1 MDKNFLLDENGRYKF
16 WIEDGVLKKTYDTIS
31 VRKYSPTALF
41 AETCRVTVPAEVT
54 TLSRTAFSPVS
65 YFLNEIILPPT
76 IKAIEPGAFGGFD
89 GKFVL
94 MDGFTA
100 AFLQDGVLY
109 SGDGKVLLKA
119 TKEANGKEI
128 IVPEGV
134 LEIGPRAF
142 ERIDIKSISLP
153 NSLEKIGANA
163 FGDAENGHLHLSVG
177 ERLPIKGFIVHLP
190 VNVKAIGAGAFQ
202 SKRISKI
209 TVDSENKRFKTIDGV
224 LFTKNGKK
232 LIHCPT
238 GTAGSFRIPEET
250 EQICKNAFGG
260 STLAEVIIPGT
271 FTNKLKPHCFD
282 GSWIKKAV
290 FENGI
295 TALPEY
301 CLYFCGK
308 MQQIVIP
315 ESVTNI
321 DKDAF
326 RWTAVNLNYPVG
338 SFGNGRATIVA
349 PADAYAIHYAK
360 RNGLKYEE
368 I

>member
-1 MDKNFLLDENGRYKF
+1 MDKNFVLDNNGRYKF

-41 AETCRVTVPAEVT
+41 AETCRAIVPAEVT
-54 TLSRTAFSPVS
+54 TLSCTAFSPVS
-65 YFLNEIILPPT
+65 YFLNEIVLPPT
-76 IKAIEPGAFGGFD
+76 IKTIEPGAFGGFD

-119 TKEANGKEI
+119 TKEANGKKI
-128 IVPEGV
+128 TIPEGV
-134 LEIGPRAF
+134 QEISPHAF
-142 ERIDIKSISLP
+142 EWIKIRSISLP
-153 NSLEKIGANA
+153 GSLEKIGAYA
-163 FGDAENGHLHLSVG
+163 FGVVDQGCLCPDHRVPEFPLHLSA
-177 ERLPIKGFIVHLP
+177 K
-190 VNVKAIGAGAFQ
+190 VKSIGTGAFQ
-202 SKRISKI
+202 SSRISQI
-209 TVDSENKRFKTIDGV
+209 TVDSKNKQFKTVDGV

-238 GTAGSFRIPEET
+238 GKAGSFRIPEET
-250 EQICKNAFGG
+250 EQICKNAFSG
-260 STLAEVIIPGT
+260 STLSEVIIPGT
-271 FTNKLKPHCFD
+271 FTNKLKPDCFT

-290 FENGI
+290 FEPGV
-295 TALPEY
+295 TTLPES
-301 CLYFCGK
+301 CLATCTE

-338 SFGNGRATIVA
+338 SFGNGQATIVA
-349 PADAYAIHYAK
+349 PAGSYAINYAK
-360 RNGLKYEE
+360 RNGLKHEE